1 MSTTKYIMEKTLE
14 IEYQGTN
21 LYVEVSIEYVYDP
34 RFGEDEEFNRGEPRT
49 YINNIEILE
58 CYNDLNEEVTIT
70 SEIMEI
76 VSQKVEDL

>member
-1 MSTTKYIMEKTLE
+1 MATTTHKIEKTLE

-34 RFGEDEEFNRGEPRT
+34 HFGEDAEFNRGEARS
-49 YINNIEILE
+49 YINDVEILE
-58 CYNDLNEEVTIT
+58 CYNDIDEEVIVTP
-70 SEIMEI
+70 EIMEI